1 LKKKVL
7 DKGVQ
12 ILYTINAN
20 VRTNVRKEK
29 APNPIRLSPMS
40 RRVTLKEV
48 ALRSGV
54 SYQTV
59 SKVING
65 QVRVAAETEDRIWQ
79 AVRELNYRPNYTA
92 RSLRAQRSFTIGYS
106 WRPSPPDQAN
116 PILDTFLQSMF
127 HAAEQRGYYLL
138 CFPYH
143 AETQRQI
150 ESYRELMETRRVD
163 GFVLSGV
170 EYNDPRVL
178 FLLDQKFPFVAFG
191 RSNPEL
197 RFPSIDV
204 DGGFGLRLATE
215 HLLNQGHRRIAAL
228 AWPVESRVGNNRME
242 GYFAAMRSAGIEP
255 LPEWIQRGEG
265 RYAFGY
271 EATRKLLELPEEIRP
286 TGIVCLNDYMAV
298 GAIKAVQ
305 DAGYRVGSQVAV
317 TGFDDTPIAQYLTP
331 PLTSVR
337 QPVWEIGERLIAMLL
352 NLLEAK
358 SAGQE
363 FETVLMQPQLVIRSS
378 SRLVEQEHSISEEV
392 IRDNR

>member
-1 LKKKVL
+1 
-7 DKGVQ
+7 
-12 ILYTINAN
+12 
-20 VRTNVRKEK
+20 
-29 APNPIRLSPMS
+29 MS

-48 ALRSGV
+48 AFRSGV

-65 QVRVAAETEDRIWQ
+65 QVQVAPDTEARIWQ

-92 RSLRAQRSFTIGYS
+92 RSLRSQRSFTIGYS
-106 WRPSPPDQAN
+106 WRPSPPEQAN

-143 AETQRQI
+143 SETQRQI
-150 ESYRELMETRRVD
+150 ESYRDLMETRRVD

-178 FLLDQKFPFVAFG
+178 FLLEQKFPFVAFG
-191 RSNPEL
+191 RSNPDL

-204 DGGFGLRLATE
+204 DGGYGLRLATE
-215 HLLNQGHRRIAAL
+215 HLLGQGHRRIAAL
-228 AWPVESRVGNNRME
+228 AWPQESRVGNNRME
-242 GYFAAMRSAGIEP
+242 GYFSAMRAAGIEP
-255 LPEWIQRGEG
+255 MPEWVQRGEG

-271 EATRKLLELPEEIRP
+271 EAAQKLLALPAEIRP
-286 TGIVCLNDYMAV
+286 TAMVCLNDYMAV
-298 GAIKAVQ
+298 GAIRAVQ
-305 DAGYRVGSQVAV
+305 DAGFRVGAQIGV

-337 QPVWEIGERLIAMLL
+337 QPVWEIGERLIAILL

-358 SAGQE
+358 DRTEE
-363 FETVLMQPQLVIRSS
+363 FETILMQPQLVIRAS
-378 SRLVEQEHSISEEV
+378 SRMADQSNLVSEEV
-392 IRDNR
+392 MRDQ

>member
-1 LKKKVL
+1 M
-7 DKGVQ
+7 
-12 ILYTINAN
+12 
-20 VRTNVRKEK
+20 
-29 APNPIRLSPMS
+29 P

-65 QVRVAAETEDRIWQ
+65 QVQVAPDTAARIWQ
-79 AVRELNYRPNYTA
+79 AVQELNYRPNYTA

-143 AETQRQI
+143 SETQRQI
-150 ESYRELMETRRVD
+150 ESYRELMDTRRVD

-178 FLLDQKFPFVAFG
+178 FLLEQKFPFVAFG

-204 DGGFGLRLATE
+204 DGGYGLRLATE
-215 HLLNQGHRRIAAL
+215 HLLSQGHRKIAAL
-228 AWPVESRVGNNRME
+228 AWPEESRVGNNRME
-242 GYFAAMRSAGIEP
+242 GYFSAMRAAGIEP
-255 LPEWIQRGEG
+255 LAEWIQRGEG

-271 EATRKLLELPEEIRP
+271 DATRKLLALPEEIRP
-286 TGIVCLNDYMAV
+286 TAMVCLNDYMAV
-298 GAIKAVQ
+298 GAVKAIQ
-305 DAGYRVGSQVAV
+305 DAGFRVGSQIGV

-337 QPVWEIGERLIAMLL
+337 QPVWEIGERLIALLL

-358 SAGQE
+358 DVVQE
-363 FETVLMQPQLVIRSS
+363 WETILMQPQLVIRAS
-378 SRLVEQEHSISEEV
+378 SRKVDQHDWISEEV
-392 IRDNR
+392 MRDI

>member
-1 LKKKVL
+1 M
-7 DKGVQ
+7 
-12 ILYTINAN
+12 A
-20 VRTNVRKEK
+20 
-29 APNPIRLSPMS
+29 

-48 ALRSGV
+48 ALKSGV

-143 AETQRQI
+143 PETQRQI

-170 EYNDPRVL
+170 EYNDPRVF
-178 FLLDQKFPFVAFG
+178 FLLEQKFPFVAFG

-204 DGGFGLRLATE
+204 DGGFGLQLATQ
-215 HLLNQGHRRIAAL
+215 HLLEQGHRRIAAL
-228 AWPVESRVGNNRME
+228 AWPEESRVGNNRME
-242 GYFAAMRSAGIEP
+242 GYFSAMRSAGIEP
-255 LPEWIQRGEG
+255 LPEWVQRGEG

-271 EATRKLLELPEEIRP
+271 EAAKKLMALPEEIRP
-286 TGIVCLNDYMAV
+286 TGMVCLNDYMAV

-305 DAGYRVGSQVAV
+305 DGGFQVGSQIAI

-358 SAGQE
+358 SNHNE
-363 FETVLMQPQLVIRSS
+363 FDTILMRPQLVVRASS
-378 SRLVEQEHSISEEV
+378 QSVEQIHPGYKEV
-392 IRDNR
+392 MLNQ

>member
-1 LKKKVL
+1 M
-7 DKGVQ
+7 
-12 ILYTINAN
+12 
-20 VRTNVRKEK
+20 
-29 APNPIRLSPMS
+29 P

-48 ALRSGV
+48 ATRSGV

-65 QVRVAAETEDRIWQ
+65 QVRVAAETEERIWQ

-106 WRPSPPDQAN
+106 WRPSPPEQAN

-143 AETQRQI
+143 SDTQRQI
-150 ESYRELMETRRVD
+150 ESYRELMDTRRVD

-178 FLLDQKFPFVAFG
+178 FLLEQKFPFVAFG

-204 DGGFGLRLATE
+204 DGGHGLRLATE
-215 HLLNQGHRRIAAL
+215 HLLAQGHRRIAAL
-228 AWPVESRVGNNRME
+228 AWPEDSRVGNNRME
-242 GYFAAMRSAGIEP
+242 GYFTALHAAGITP
-255 LPEWIQRGEG
+255 PAEWIQRGEG
-265 RYAFGY
+265 RFAFGY
-271 EATRKLLELPEEIRP
+271 QAAARLLQLPESIRP
-286 TGIVCLNDYMAV
+286 TAMVCLNDYMAV
-298 GAIKAVQ
+298 GAVKAVQ
-305 DAGYRVGSQVAV
+305 DAGLMVGRQIAV

-337 QPVWEIGERLIAMLL
+337 QPVWEIGERLIALLL
-352 NLLEAK
+352 NILEAK
-358 SAGQE
+358 NLATDY
-363 FETVLMQPQLVIRSS
+363 ETILVQPELVIRASS
-378 SRLVEQEHSISEEV
+378 QTLESGVFARKEV
-392 IRDNR
+392 MSNP

>member
-1 LKKKVL
+1 
-7 DKGVQ
+7 
-12 ILYTINAN
+12 
-20 VRTNVRKEK
+20 
-29 APNPIRLSPMS
+29 MS

-65 QVRVAAETEDRIWQ
+65 QVQVAPDTEARIWQ

-127 HAAEQRGYYLL
+127 HAAEERGYYLL

-143 AETQRQI
+143 SETQRQI
-150 ESYRELMETRRVD
+150 ESYRELMDTRRVD
-163 GFVLSGV
+163 AFVLSGV

-178 FLLDQKFPFVAFG
+178 FLLEQKFPFVAFG

-204 DGGFGLRLATE
+204 DGGYGMRLATE
-215 HLLNQGHRRIAAL
+215 HLLAQGHRRIAAL
-228 AWPVESRVGNNRME
+228 AWPEESRVGNNRME
-242 GYFAAMRSAGIEP
+242 GYFSAMRAAGIEP
-255 LPEWIQRGEG
+255 LPEWVQRGEG
-265 RYAFGY
+265 RFAFGY
-271 EATRKLLELPEEIRP
+271 EAARNLLALPEAIRP
-286 TGIVCLNDYMAV
+286 TAMVALNDYMAV
-298 GAIKAVQ
+298 GAIKAIQ
-305 DAGYRVGSQVAV
+305 DAGFRVGGQIAV

-337 QPVWEIGERLIAMLL
+337 QPVWEIGERLIALLL

-358 SAGQE
+358 DTVEQ
-363 FETVLMQPQLVIRSS
+363 FETILMQPQLVIRAS
-378 SRLVEQEHSISEEV
+378 SRSVEPEHSMSEEV
-392 IRDNR
+392 MIKR

>member
-1 LKKKVL
+1 
-7 DKGVQ
+7 
-12 ILYTINAN
+12 
-20 VRTNVRKEK
+20 
-29 APNPIRLSPMS
+29 
-40 RRVTLKEV
+40 
-48 ALRSGV
+48 
-54 SYQTV
+54 
-59 SKVING
+59 
-65 QVRVAAETEDRIWQ
+65 
-79 AVRELNYRPNYTA
+79 
-92 RSLRAQRSFTIGYS
+92 
-106 WRPSPPDQAN
+106 
-116 PILDTFLQSMF
+116 
-127 HAAEQRGYYLL
+127 
-138 CFPYH
+138 
-143 AETQRQI
+143 
-150 ESYRELMETRRVD
+150 ETRRVD